1 MVGHG
6 CRQNIENE
14 GEGVSKDL
22 QVSGVTNYWVNSGAI
37 Y

>member
-14 GEGVSKDL
+14 EEGVINDF
-22 QVSGVTNYWVNSGAI
+22 QVFAVSNYWVNSG
-37 Y
+37 